1 MDGAKENSHN
11 EKIKDSLWCFRQH
24 GSLNKVPVTLCL
36 FAKDIKSNGDFAV
49 TLAVEPD
56 DLSVQQVSVA
66 GTLPVVGSH

>member
-1 MDGAKENSHN
+1 MDGAKESMRT
-11 EKIKDSLWCFRQH
+11 EKKH

-49 TLAVEPD
+49 MLAVEQD